1 MAVKKAFAGIGLY
14 GRYMK
19 QEKHKPLASVIVQ
32 YSSSRFFRLVLSAVT
47 VFLRPKLLTPEQYGI
62 WNLFELIP
70 RYASYLHLGT
80 RDTMRFFIPFYSSR
94 NDHDKTA
101 MIKGSV
107 FASSL
112 LINILLAC
120 VLAIMSLQK
129 GFSVEVRAG
138 FFVMSL
144 IVISLF
150 FMEYYI
156 ALLRAYEQFGL
167 IAASTYLN
175 TASLFVLTLPLL
187 YFLKLYGL
195 YITILSAYIITV
207 VFLRIK
213 YNYSIT
219 YKVDFTTLKELFVK
233 GAPIMVSDFSIQL
246 ITTSDRVIV
255 SSLMGSRELG
265 YYGIAILAVSFLMQ
279 IPGTAREIMEPRLM
293 RIVEN
298 SSSEKVVND
307 YLLKPLINTAYLMP
321 FIIGPIF
328 ILTPVIIPWILPRYV
343 NGVVSA
349 QILSIGVYFLS
360 LAYVPR
366 TVIVANNLQLKAA
379 AFLPFI
385 LIFNVVVSV
394 ILVKQGLGLPG
405 AATGS
410 SIAFFVLFLALF
422 LFLSKRIKDKG
433 NDWKNH
439 IIGMCL
445 PFPLMGFLLGAVY
458 SISPVFIANRFSCA
472 LVSVSFFLTTM
483 YFFHIWACRRYRLLN
498 SIKLI

>member
-1 MAVKKAFAGIGLY
+1 MGT
-14 GRYMK
+14 YMK
-19 QEKHKPLASVIVQ
+19 QEKHKPLANVIVQ
-32 YSSSRFFRLVLSAVT
+32 YSSSRLFRLVLGTVT
-47 VFLRPKLLTPEQYGI
+47 VFLRPKLLMPEQYGI
-62 WNLFELIP
+62 WTLFELIP

-94 NDHDKTA
+94 NDYAKTA

-107 FASSL
+107 FTSSL
-112 LINILLAC
+112 LINILLSC
-120 VLAIMSLQK
+120 LLVILSLQK
-129 GFSVEVRAG
+129 GFTIEVRAG

-144 IVISLF
+144 IVILLF

-156 ALLRAYEQFGL
+156 ALLRAYEQFSL

-175 TASLFVLTLPLL
+175 TASLFVLTIPLL
-187 YFLKLYGL
+187 FFLKLYGL
-195 YITILSAYIITV
+195 YITILSAYIIIV

-213 YNYSIT
+213 YNYGIT
-219 YKVDFTTLKELFVK
+219 YKVDFKTLKELFVK

-246 ITTSDRVIV
+246 ITTSDRLIV

-279 IPGTAREIMEPRLM
+279 IPGTAREVMEPRLM

-321 FIIGPIF
+321 FIIGPVF
-328 ILTPVIIPWILPRYV
+328 ILTPVIIPWLLPRYV
-343 NGVVSA
+343 DGIVSA

-366 TVIVANNLQLKAA
+366 AVIVANDLQLKVA

-385 LIFNVVVSV
+385 LAFNVLISV

-405 AATGS
+405 AAIGS
-410 SIAFFVLFLALF
+410 SIAFLVLFLSLF
-422 LFLSKRIKDKG
+422 LFLSKKLKDKG
-433 NDWKNH
+433 DDWKSH

-445 PFPLMGFLLGAVY
+445 PFPLMSFLLGVLY
-458 SISPVFIANRFSCA
+458 SIFPVFITNRFLCA
-472 LVSVSFFLTTM
+472 LVILSFLWITM
-483 YFFHIWACRRYRLLN
+483 YFFHIWACGRYRLLK
-498 SIKLI
+498 SIRLI